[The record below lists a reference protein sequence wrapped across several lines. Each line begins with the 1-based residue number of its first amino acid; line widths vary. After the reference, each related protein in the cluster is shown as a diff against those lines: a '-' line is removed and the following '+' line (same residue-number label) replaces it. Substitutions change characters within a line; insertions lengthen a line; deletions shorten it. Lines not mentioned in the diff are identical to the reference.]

1 MPEHFRADHVG
12 SLLRPPEVQQAR
24 AAFRDGSLNRDQLH
38 QVQDKAIL
46 AALER
51 QRSAGVDIFTDGE
64 FRRTGFQNDMV
75 EAVEGFVA
83 TERPAV
89 VRIWQGPGGEPQE
102 QGTRQVVGAKLRRV
116 RRLTEHQTNFLKEH
130 APGPVKM
137 PVPSPSQ
144 FPAISYQTGVTE
156 EFYPTRSDLLWELA
170 SIIKSEINAL
180 VNDGV
185 AYIQIDAPRYSYYV
199 DSKWRQHLRDL
210 GEDPDK
216 MFDEAV
222 AADNLCLEGVQRP
235 DLTVALHVCRGNN
248 ESKWYA
254 EGGYEP
260 IAEKLFGS
268 LAVDRF
274 LLEYDTDRAG
284 TFEPLRFVPSGKM
297 VVLGLVSS
305 KEARL
310 ESQDELLRRI
320 DEASRYV
327 PVERLALSPQCGFAS
342 TAAGNL
348 LTEEEQWR
356 KLELVVETA
365 RKVWG

>member
-1 MPEHFRADHVG
+1 MLDNRVGGAVIDPASHTTGRAHRIRRFPLLIQPGIPGKARFG
-12 SLLRPPEVQQAR
+12 S
-24 AAFRDGSLNRDQLH
+24 D
-38 QVQDKAIL
+38 
-46 AALER
+46 
-51 QRSAGVDIFTDGE
+51 
-64 FRRTGFQNDMV
+64 
-75 EAVEGFVA
+75 
-83 TERPAV
+83 AV

-102 QGTRQVVGAKLRRV
+102 QGTRRVVGAKLRRL
-116 RRLTEHQTNFLKEH
+116 RRLTGHQTPFLMAN

-137 PVPSPSQ
+137 TVPSPSQ
-144 FPAISYQTGVTE
+144 FPAITYQAGITDQ
-156 EFYPTRSDLLWELA
+156 FYATRTDLLWEIA
-170 SIIKSEINAL
+170 SIIKDEITAL
-180 VNDGV
+180 VEDGV
-185 AYIQIDAPRYSYYV
+185 PYIQMDAPRYSYYV
-199 DSKWRQHLRDL
+199 DPKWRQHLRDL

-222 AADNLCLEGVQRP
+222 AADNLCLEGVRRP
-235 DLTVALHVCRGNN
+235 GLTAALHICRGNN

-284 TFEPLRFVPSGKM
+284 TFEPLRFVPRDKM

-305 KEARL
+305 KDPGL
-310 ESQDELLRRI
+310 ESQEELLRRI
-320 DEASRYV
+320 DEAAKYL
-327 PVERLALSPQCGFAS
+327 PLENLALSPQCGFAS

-348 LTEEEQWR
+348 LTEEDQWR
-356 KLELVVETA
+356 KLELVAETA